1 MVVKLGS
8 SLGDFLGS
16 VLRGVKKKSGKL
28 LDLIH
33 ILGFSQELKDGI
45 LCCISIFLRRE

>member
-16 VLRGVKKKSGKL
+16 VLRGVKKGGKL
-28 LDLIH
+28 LDLIN
-33 ILGFSQELKDGI
+33 ILGFLQELKDDI
-45 LCCISIFLRRE
+45 LCCISIFLRGE

>member
-16 VLRGVKKKSGKL
+16 VLRGVNKKKRKIIIRSYRYT
-28 LDLIH
+28 
-33 ILGFSQELKDGI
+33 GFFAGTQ
-45 LCCISIFLRRE
+45 RRHFVLY